1 MEYKVANALLLS
13 LKVHKAPTFNKE
25 LLAVAVKHI
34 IFKHFYT
41 FKSIPILNNK
51 WENISNDN

>member
-1 MEYKVANALLLS
+1 MEYKVGNALLLS

-25 LLAVAVKHI
+25 LLAVAVKQF
-34 IFKHFYT
+34 IFKHLYT